1 MLENTLNFATVCFH
15 RSQVDFNA
23 GVVAAGEAQIES
35 TVTGNASTASI
46 SERVEAL
53 KDQSQIYLPINNALA
68 KVGWVVRASSHMFQN
83 TDTYMDLQMH
93 IVISDMFMD
102 SFKR

>member
-1 MLENTLNFATVCFH
+1 
-15 RSQVDFNA
+15 
-23 GVVAAGEAQIES
+23 
-35 TVTGNASTASI
+35 
-46 SERVEAL
+46 L
-53 KDQSQIYLPINNALA
+53 KDQSQIYLPINNALT
-68 KVGWVVRASSHMFQN
+68 KVGWVVRGSSHMFQN